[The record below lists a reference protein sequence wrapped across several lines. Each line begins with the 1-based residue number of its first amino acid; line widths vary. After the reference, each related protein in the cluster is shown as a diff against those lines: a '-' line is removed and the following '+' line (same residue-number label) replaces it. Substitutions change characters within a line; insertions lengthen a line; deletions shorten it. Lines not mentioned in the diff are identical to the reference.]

1 MIIFGPADAC
11 IFPIPSNMM
20 VINFTSLMND
30 QSIPQL
36 ISLLPQV
43 KLCNI
48 SDPNYQLDFDIN
60 YANYILQ
67 NPLAFIEFMAYIIIP
82 WKQGYNVYVMIDK
95 WGNEGLDMLNESIIK
110 FIQQRYGF
118 EPYRVYCIGDTREI
132 TTEVYYQDHSC
143 TMIGLS
149 NLDLDIY
156 RYEELT
162 IRKQILE
169 EVGNGDINETN
180 YIKNLSII

>member
-11 IFPIPSNMM
+11 IYPAPSNM
-20 VINFTSLMND
+20 VVVKFTSMMEIKNV
-30 QSIPQL
+30 PQL
-36 ISLLPQV
+36 ISLIPQV
-43 KLCNI
+43 CMGNV
-48 SDPNYQLDFDIN
+48 SDPNYQLNFDIN

-82 WKQGYNVYVMIDK
+82 WKRGYNVYVMIDK

-118 EPYRVYCIGDTREI
+118 EPYRVSCIEDTIEI
-132 TTEVYYQDHSC
+132 TTEVYYQEHSC
-143 TMIGLS
+143 TMVGLS

-156 RYEELT
+156 RYEDLIVRRQVSDAVES
-162 IRKQILE
+162 
-169 EVGNGDINETN
+169 GDINETN
-180 YIKNLSII
+180 YINYLPFV